1 MTNEIGKN
9 SMAVA
14 WLDGVRLRADV
25 RSHRVIMDQPL
36 DEGGR
41 DQGMTPV
48 EMFIASLGGCIG
60 LFAAKFCQRHGISSE
75 GLTIRM
81 EWDYADQPHRVGR
94 ITVRVDLPAPL
105 EPEMKTRLRKV
116 LEGCTIHQS
125 LAHPP
130 EVSLVPP

>member
-1 MTNEIGKN
+1 MT
-9 SMAVA
+9 VA
-14 WLDGVRLRADV
+14 WLDGVRLSAEM

-60 LFAAKFCQRHGISSE
+60 LFAARFCQRHGISSE
-75 GLTIRM
+75 GLSVHM
-81 EWDYADQPHRVGR
+81 EWEYADRPHRVGG
-94 ITVRVDLPAPL
+94 IIVRVDLPARL

-116 LEGCTIHQS
+116 LEGCTIHKT
-125 LAHPP
+125 LDHPP
-130 EVSLVPP
+130 KVSIVLP